1 MIVLEALCASLSISF
16 KYTLLLLQPAAAWS
30 KELDASLLYFEN
42 MYFWRKRQGYTSY
55 QSPSPIKSK
64 KKTYIQD
71 SVMYQGEMI

>member
-42 MYFWRKRQGYTSY
+42 MYFWRKRQGYISY

-64 KKTYIQD
+64 KKT
-71 SVMYQGEMI
+71 